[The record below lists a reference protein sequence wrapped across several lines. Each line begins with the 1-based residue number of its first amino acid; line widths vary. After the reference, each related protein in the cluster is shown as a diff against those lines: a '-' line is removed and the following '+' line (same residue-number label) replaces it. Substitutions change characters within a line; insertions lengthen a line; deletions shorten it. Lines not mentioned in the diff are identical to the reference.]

1 MKNLFKTIQFVIA
14 IAPVVMQLL
23 EALEKFNK
31 ETVKNNEIIPTKSTE
46 RVL

>member
-1 MKNLFKTIQFVIA
+1 MKNLFRTIQFFIA

-31 ETVKNNEIIPTKSTE
+31 DIPKNETNDTKSTQ